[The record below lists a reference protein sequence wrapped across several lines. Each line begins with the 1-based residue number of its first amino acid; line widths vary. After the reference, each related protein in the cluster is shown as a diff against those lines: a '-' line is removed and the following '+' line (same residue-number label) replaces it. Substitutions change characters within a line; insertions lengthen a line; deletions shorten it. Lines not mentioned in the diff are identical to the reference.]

1 MAISPIVVWRAES
14 PSSSSFFLA
23 KSSCSTLF
31 NGYIMLYQVIFYVWL
46 FCKSMISQCLLLK
59 SVSWSKLF
67 QVSNDQWL
75 NQALGLFFDC
85 INQTTSK
92 VEFPVQFFVNLAPLV
107 VALHSGFIF
116 SAVVFPCSLKPVHRS
131 AGCAEVQL
139 RRLRHGRK
147 YQGVE
152 GMGLSSD
159 VCWFRSLSSYVIVI
173 KYHTSWLLYGYGSI
187 PNTIFSGMNIHL
199 PAILGFTRYQGFD
212 PSPYSY
218 KPT

>member
-1 MAISPIVVWRAES
+1 MAISPIVDWRAES

-46 FCKSMISQCLLLK
+46 FCKPMISQCLLLK

-75 NQALGLFFDC
+75 NQALGLFWLQ
-85 INQTTSK
+85 NQTTSSK

-116 SAVVFPCSLKPVHRS
+116 SAVVFPCSRAPHTGRQGVQKSSS
-131 AGCAEVQL
+131 AGFAMIGSTKAWRGWVSP
-139 RRLRHGRK
+139 
-147 YQGVE
+147 V
-152 GMGLSSD
+152 MFVGLEAYP
-159 VCWFRSLSSYVIVI
+159 V
-173 KYHTSWLLYGYGSI
+173 
-187 PNTIFSGMNIHL
+187 M
-199 PAILGFTRYQGFD
+199 
-212 PSPYSY
+212 
-218 KPT
+218 